1 MANTNFITWFFSS
14 SIKIIFFVMAALS
27 MLFMAKLVFLP
38 SIVEFASLELPRM
51 YDSFL
56 TWLTPPYL
64 LFFVNC
70 IIVTIAATSHFQ
82 KNDPSSAS
90 TSLAPVSIDGDSYC
104 HMKTGLTEMGSPVQY
119 VDEEEVKVAGS
130 ELITPVEHFEHFE
143 TFEAFGGVSKAA
155 AVVME
160 ETKSVEEEE
169 EFVISRSNWT
179 PIIRRGSGEIYSG
192 EEKAPVSSRFGS
204 RKSVK
209 ASPDGK
215 VLGVMRPKKNET
227 MESTWKMMTDG
238 RPIPLSR
245 HLKKSETLEATAA
258 AHRGRGGDKDSA
270 PSPTI
275 IVKKKRSESFN
286 ERRKN
291 DPSSPSPGSSG
302 GGRFRNLSQDELNR
316 RVEAF
321 INKFNQEMRL
331 QRRQSSSRGR
341 HYRNMVHHAREVREP
356 SKTGAI

>member
-1 MANTNFITWFFSS
+1 
-14 SIKIIFFVMAALS
+14 MAALS

-215 VLGVMRPKKNET
+215 TNPTQLRSKKNHIFVVSISCCFFNYRKGIGSDAAKE
-227 MESTWKMMTDG
+227 ERDDGEHVEDDDG
-238 RPIPLSR
+238 R
-245 HLKKSETLEATAA
+245 ETNTSIQALEEI
-258 AHRGRGGDKDSA
+258 RNIGGNCSSA
-270 PSPTI
+270 P
-275 IVKKKRSESFN
+275 RA
-286 ERRKN
+286 R
-291 DPSSPSPGSSG
+291 
-302 GGRFRNLSQDELNR
+302 
-316 RVEAF
+316 
-321 INKFNQEMRL
+321 
-331 QRRQSSSRGR
+331 RRQGFSTFSDDNCEEEKIGEFQRKAEERSI
-341 HYRNMVHHAREVREP
+341 V
-356 SKTGAI
+356 AISGVFRWW